1 MMMSFSLGIP
11 KCSYSIASLP
21 SRNTEDNGHRL
32 LDGLTYKGEERRG
45 LIGPGSLNQAVLGR
59 WGRGRRPGAPPAEA
73 GAGAPG
79 GGSAGLEAGGA
90 SGLGL
95 GGAGKGAPVAAAPG
109 GGVNSAWTQ
118 NG

>member
-59 WGRGRRPGAPPAEA
+59 WGRGRRPGARPAEA
-73 GAGAPG
+73 VAAAPRGWSSGLGAAEG
-79 GGSAGLEAGGA
+79 

-95 GGAGKGAPVAAAPG
+95 GGAVKG
-109 GGVNSAWTQ
+109 
-118 NG
+118 

>member
-21 SRNTEDNGHRL
+21 SRCTEDNSHRL

-73 GAGAPG
+73 VAAALRGWSAVLGAG
-79 GGSAGLEAGGA
+79 ED
-90 SGLGL
+90 SGVGL
-95 GGAGKGAPVAAAPG
+95 GGAGKGRPV
-109 GGVNSAWTQ
+109 
-118 NG
+118 

>member
-73 GAGAPG
+73 D
-79 GGSAGLEAGGA
+79 
-90 SGLGL
+90 
-95 GGAGKGAPVAAAPG
+95 AAAPR
-109 GGVNSAWTQ
+109 GVSSDLEAAEGVGVGLVSEGTR
-118 NG
+118 